1 MKIKLTENDI
11 KKIIKESINTCLN
24 EIYGIH
30 QTVFEDNPNLQ
41 AMEQLVY
48 KFTLKSVEENDFNE
62 FVEGMLELYKMTIE
76 KQEIDNLNLIELYK
90 QAISSGDEDIFWTN
104 DDVSN
109 FYYIDDY
116 INHIDMW
123 EKYMPRPEVMKQG
136 IEEFAEWFK
145 KYIEYDIEQ
154 YTQEKW
160 SEYRSYIKQ
169 INNTI

>member
-11 KKIIKESINTCLN
+11 KKIIKESINNCLN
-24 EIYGIH
+24 EIYGI
-30 QTVFEDNPNLQ
+30 QPTVFEDNPNLQ
-41 AMEQLVY
+41 AMEQLIY
-48 KFTLKSVEENDFNE
+48 KFTLKSIEENDFSE
-62 FVEGMLELYKMTIE
+62 FVEGMLEVYKMTIE
-76 KQEIDNLNLIELYK
+76 KQEIDNLNLIDLYK
-90 QAISSGDEDIFWTN
+90 QAVSKGDEDIFWTN

-123 EKYMPRPEVMKQG
+123 KKYMPKPEVMKQG

-145 KYIEYDIEQ
+145 NYVEYDIEQ